1 MEPEVEAATRK
12 RLAAA
17 KIENMENEQHEKYN
31 DFLNPQVKKREIM
44 KMMNGTPAGQRSVA
58 AAAAAGHGS
67 QTHSRPEANYAPTAS
82 THDTEHRTRFSCLS
96 ITFCQLPI
104 HCGSSAWFKIAPPVG
119 HPIRLCHAGPIIP
132 SHLHAGWRC
141 TCDAVSRN
149 LRAAGL
155 LVYARGTGHARQT
168 CLKRTCLCYLPATP
182 PRGRWLY

>member
-1 MEPEVEAATRK
+1 MGHQRDNGAWQQQ
-12 RLAAA
+12 
-17 KIENMENEQHEKYN
+17 EQQQDTDPKH
-31 DFLNPQVKKREIM
+31 
-44 KMMNGTPAGQRSVA
+44 TPDQRQIS
-58 AAAAAGHGS
+58 HPPL
-67 QTHSRPEANYAPTAS
+67 R
-82 THDTEHRTRFSCLS
+82 THDTEHGTRFSCLS

-104 HCGSSAWFKIAPPVG
+104 HCGSSVWFEIAPPVG